1 MNRQRSRAM
10 GKVLIGISLISGA
23 SASELSVLVTDA
35 KSAPVAD
42 AVVSVRGGPGGI
54 SPSGAPITKTIDQRR
69 ETFIPYVE
77 IFRPGDQVAF
87 HNSDHTRHHVYSFA
101 STKSFEFVVAS
112 GRTSPPVTLDQ
123 PGEIDVGCNI
133 HDRMITHLYV
143 SDAPYVA
150 KSGADGRV
158 SFDGL
163 AAGMYTVQVWHPQ
176 LRPGKEEPPLAVTLD
191 ANPAN
196 VTIPV
201 TLLADP
207 RAGANDPERSQY

>member
-1 MNRQRSRAM
+1 MNQQRSCVVGRT
-10 GKVLIGISLISGA
+10 LIGVFLIGQA
-23 SASELSVLVTDA
+23 SAGELSVLVTDA
-35 KSAPVAD
+35 RSAPVAD
-42 AVVSVRGGPGGI
+42 AVVSVRGGPDST
-54 SPSGAPITKTIDQRR
+54 SPLGAPITKTIDQRR

-101 STKSFEFVVAS
+101 PTKSFEFVVAS
-112 GRTSPPVTLDQ
+112 GRTSSPVTLDL

-150 KSGADGRV
+150 KSTVDGRV

-163 AAGMYTVQVWHPQ
+163 AAGAYSVQVWHPQ
-176 LRPGKEEPPLAVTLD
+176 LRPGKEEPPLAITLD

-201 TLLADP
+201 NLLADP